1 MARTQPSPEALE
13 SSCATRLDHQTPKT
27 PAVVA
32 CMIAPMTEG
41 ADDLDLVRRM
51 ASGDRTAMRVLYGRH
66 QLKVYRF
73 IVSIL
78 RDPALAEDVL
88 NDVFLDVWTQAGRFE
103 GRSSVSTWLCSI
115 A

>member
-1 MARTQPSPEALE
+1 MQCGRKIFDRPVNLRPTCGDKVNGEDSTTPEALE
-13 SSCATRLDHQTPKT
+13 SSCATRRDHHTPKT
-27 PAVVA
+27 PAAVA

-78 RDPALAEDVL
+78 RD
-88 NDVFLDVWTQAGRFE
+88 
-103 GRSSVSTWLCSI
+103 
-115 A
+115 